1 MKKLTIVLVFFMAA
15 CSPVKT
21 AFDFDNTVDFT
32 KFKTYAFSEE
42 SVSGVQLDQLNSNRI
57 FRAFEKELAAKGFTK
72 SDTPDVIVNLH
83 LKTQQRT
90 QAVANTTSTMGMGG
104 MGMGGMGW
112 GMGGMGGMG
121 WGMGMGMSQTTINYN
136 EYTDGTLF
144 VTMYELST
152 KQLVWRGIGTK
163 TLTEKMSPQKREQS
177 INYAAERIMSQY
189 PPVRKK

>member
-1 MKKLTIVLVFFMAA
+1 MKRLTIVLVFFMAA
-15 CSPVKT
+15 CSSVKT
-21 AFDFDNTVDFT
+21 AFDFDSTVDFS
-32 KFKTYAFSEE
+32 KFKTYAFSSET
-42 SVSGVQLDQLNSNRI
+42 VDGVQLDQLNSNRI

-72 SDTPDVIVNLH
+72 SDTPDVIINLH
-83 LKTQQRT
+83 LKTKQRV

-104 MGMGGMGW
+104 MGMGGMAMGM
-112 GMGGMGGMG
+112 GMGGMGM
-121 WGMGMGMSQTTINYN
+121 GMGMGMSQTTINYN

-144 VTMYELST
+144 VSMYDLST

-189 PPVRKK
+189 PPVGKK